1 MNAAERDLATAEE
14 LTNAISAKLM
24 LIPET
29 NNIGAELGFSH
40 PFAFYTAG
48 RGGVLGDVD
57 AERVLEEFA
66 AVAE

>member
-1 MNAAERDLATAEE
+1 MNAAELARATAAPI
-14 LTNAISAKLM
+14 NAIDAKFM

-29 NNIGAELGFSH
+29 NDIGAELGFSH

-57 AERVLEEFA
+57 AERVLAGLA
-66 AVAE
+66 AVAG